1 MNGARSTRQNGF
13 TLIELLAAIA
23 TIAILA
29 SLLLPVLNNTKIK
42 AQRTKCFSNL
52 KQLGL
57 AWQIY
62 HQENNGL
69 LVESYPTNNPNAWVQ
84 GDMRIPTEAT
94 NADLIRMGKL
104 YPNAPAVSLYHC
116 PADKGIMIAGK
127 RIEGLRS
134 YSMNCFMGGRDTS
147 VGPIPST
154 ASGFIPFF
162 SKESEILAHNPSRLF
177 VFLDEDET
185 TINDGFF
192 VTDPTAQN
200 WYDLPAFSAHRHD
213 YSYPLVFADGRAD
226 VWRHHRVTAPAAALS
241 SEGQSSSDRQRLA
254 EASTAHK

>member
-1 MNGARSTRQNGF
+1 M
-13 TLIELLAAIA
+13 
-23 TIAILA
+23 
-29 SLLLPVLNNTKIK
+29 
-42 AQRTKCFSNL
+42 
-52 KQLGL
+52 
-57 AWQIY
+57 
-62 HQENNGL
+62 

-134 YSMNCFMGGRDTS
+134 YSMNCFMGGRDSS

-185 TINDGFF
+185 TINDGFLS
-192 VTDPTAQN
+192 PTPPPKIGMIFRLSQLTAMITATL
-200 WYDLPAFSAHRHD
+200 WFSPMAGLTFGGTTELP
-213 YSYPLVFADGRAD
+213 
-226 VWRHHRVTAPAAALS
+226 
-241 SEGQSSSDRQRLA
+241 RLLQ
-254 EASTAHK
+254 H